1 MRSLPNMACD
11 VCSLDSASIR
21 SEVFNLPPHGAVEDI
36 GGSTM
41 AENVKERLQQVMA
54 EPCTP
59 PAKVTL
65 PDELLYSE
73 LGLLI
78 WNDLIF
84 TPEFY
89 QTHDEI
95 AIFNKYGA
103 EIIACVESGVTL
115 IDLGAG

>member
-1 MRSLPNMACD
+1 MAFD
-11 VCSLDSASIR
+11 VCSLDDASIH
-21 SEVFNLPPHGAVEDI
+21 SYAFQMPSHGAVEDI
-36 GGSTM
+36 GGSGM
-41 AENVKERLQQVMA
+41 AGDVKERLRRVMA

-73 LGLLI
+73 LGLMI

-84 TPEFY
+84 TPDFY

-95 AIFNKYGA
+95 AIFQDFGA
-103 EIIACVESGVTL
+103 EITERIRSGVTL